1 VLFEVT
7 KQLERGTPDPIVAR
21 LTVQP
26 IEILN
31 HTKLSAADQS
41 NFVKFSVSELCP
53 RLLRCS
59 EIEQRLRKEADERR
73 DQFKPPRGGDV
84 SVEIPQIP
92 NLKAEC
98 ENFLYEAKNY
108 LRDLLKLVNLLWGTE
123 YEDASEW
130 VKGKKGR
137 PSVQEFIVGKFG
149 EGHVN
154 ARFIRQYKACI
165 EPFALM
171 RNAVEH
177 PELAELV
184 ITNFSRD
191 GTELREATWGIERD
205 GKLEYGPVSVIE
217 DMACS
222 VRNLLVLAED
232 MLVMAAQVNLVAPA
246 LVVLQAIPEQDRKAE
261 CPVKYR
267 IRPTTAL
274 LQDIAA
280 QEARRDVSPAR

>member
-1 VLFEVT
+1 MLFEIT
-7 KQLERGTPDPIVAR
+7 KQSERGTPDSIVAR

-31 HTKLSAADQS
+31 HTNLSAVDQAK
-41 NFVKFSVSELCP
+41 FVQLSVSELLP
-53 RLLRCS
+53 RLQRCS
-59 EIEQRLRKEADERR
+59 EIEQRLRKEAGERR
-73 DQFKPPRGGDV
+73 SQFKPPRRGDV

-108 LRDLLKLVNLLWGTE
+108 LRDLLKLVNLLWGTQ

-130 VKGKKGR
+130 VQGKKGR
-137 PSVQEFIVGKFG
+137 PSVQDFIVDKFG

-154 ARFIRQYKACI
+154 ARFIRQYKACV
-165 EPFALM
+165 EPFVLM

-177 PELAELV
+177 PKPTELV
-184 ITNFSRD
+184 IKNFTRE

-205 GKLEYGPVSVIE
+205 GKPEYGPLPIVE
-217 DMACS
+217 DMACG

-232 MLVMAAQVNLVAPA
+232 MLVMAAQANLAAPGLVA
-246 LVVLQAIPEQDRKAE
+246 VQAIPEQDRKAE

-267 IRPTTAL
+267 IRPTAAV
-274 LQDIAA
+274 LQDIAR
-280 QEARRDVSPAR
+280 Q

>member
-1 VLFEVT
+1 MLFELT
-7 KQLERGTPDPIVAR
+7 KQSEHGARDSIVAR

-31 HTKLSAADQS
+31 HTNLSAADQAK
-41 NFVKFSVSELCP
+41 FVQLSVLELLP
-53 RLLRCS
+53 RLQRCS
-59 EIEQRLRKEADERR
+59 EIEQRLRMEASERR
-73 DQFKPPRGGDV
+73 GQFKPPRRGDV
-84 SVEIPQIP
+84 AVEIPQIP

-108 LRDLLKLVNLLWGTE
+108 LRDLLKLVNLLWGTQ

-130 VKGKKGR
+130 VQGKKGR
-137 PSVQEFIVGKFG
+137 PSVQDFIIGKFG
-149 EGHVN
+149 EEHVN
-154 ARFIRQYKACI
+154 AKFIRQYKACI

-177 PELAELV
+177 PKPTELV
-184 ITNFSRD
+184 IKNFSRE

-205 GKLEYGPVSVIE
+205 GKPEYGPLPVIE
-217 DMACS
+217 DMACG

-232 MLVMAAQVNLVAPA
+232 MLVMAAQAKLMIPA
-246 LVVLQAIPEQDRKAE
+246 LVAVQAIPEQARNAE

-267 IRPTTAL
+267 VRPTAAV
-274 LQDIAA
+274 LQDIAV
-280 QEARRDVSPAR
+280 QEVRQGA